1 MGNME
6 NPGKSRSS
14 GRLRAKHGALTVLGD
29 NPAKVGQ
36 VIDVDMKG
44 LSFRYM
50 AGKESS
56 NESSMLNILVVGD
69 PFLLRDLPVETLS
82 DLTISEKI
90 AFSSIA
96 MKRLDV
102 KFGRLTNGQLS
113 KLQYFIENFT
123 KGETEIGPR
132 DYSCGKPA

>member
-1 MGNME
+1 
-6 NPGKSRSS
+6 
-14 GRLRAKHGALTVLGD
+14 
-29 NPAKVGQ
+29 
-36 VIDVDMKG
+36 MKG

-56 NESSMLNILVVGD
+56 NESSRLNIVVVGD

-82 DLTISEKI
+82 DLTIAEKI
-90 AFSSIA
+90 GFSSIA

-102 KFGRLTNGQLS
+102 KFGRLTRRQLS

-123 KGETEIGPR
+123 KVR
-132 DYSCGKPA
+132 LK